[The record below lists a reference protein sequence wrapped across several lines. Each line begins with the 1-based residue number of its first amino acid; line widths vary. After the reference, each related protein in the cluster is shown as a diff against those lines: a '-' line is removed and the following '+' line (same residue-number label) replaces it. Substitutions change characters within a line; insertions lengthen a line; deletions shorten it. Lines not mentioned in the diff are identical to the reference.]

1 MNVLLWVLQGV
12 MAFITVPSGVMAALG
27 LGLTPDPSPVR
38 RLGGALS
45 AACGTALVVPGL
57 IGTATILTPIAA
69 LALVLPAAGFPA
81 LRLRQG
87 EIGPV
92 FWFFG
97 TLYLAAAPL
106 LVAWGRLG
114 PYPL

>member
-27 LGLTPDPSPVR
+27 SGLTADPSPLLR
-38 RLGGALS
+38 IGGALG
-45 AACGTALVVPGL
+45 AICGTALVLPGL
-57 IGTATILTPIAA
+57 IGVATILTPIAA
-69 LALVLPAAGFPA
+69 LALVLPAAAFPA
-81 LRLRQG
+81 LRLSQG

-92 FWFFG
+92 FWFLG
-97 TLYLAAAPL
+97 TLYLVAPPL